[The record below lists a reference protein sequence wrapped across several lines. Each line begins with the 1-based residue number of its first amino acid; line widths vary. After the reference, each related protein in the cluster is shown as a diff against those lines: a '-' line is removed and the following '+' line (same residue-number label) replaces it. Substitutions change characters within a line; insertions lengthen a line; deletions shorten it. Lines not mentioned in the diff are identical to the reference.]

1 MTAYQLF
8 RGLTGVDGELLAAV
22 EPVDSRK
29 EPATKKLPARK
40 IWLVAAVVALALLLA
55 GCGIA
60 YVLSLRQ
67 LELGTQTIPLPTDAS
82 QDGTA
87 PTETEMQLTVFSLQ
101 GIEGTPNYQ
110 ANQEWLAFTQSYTP
124 SGGEYWD
131 SDPAYWAYSVQ
142 DQTMVDKLDEIC
154 AKYGLKVI
162 GKAWHE
168 QVDCNKFLPLLG
180 IDSLLKAGTDAT
192 LSIPAGRYF
201 PGGSFTIYGT
211 LNLGDAAE
219 MFTYQCVKKDVFYD
233 VFGYTNPDAVTER
246 NYTTSDG
253 VPLLFLES
261 EQSGMILADREDCF
275 LSLSFMLDGN
285 VTLDKIAECFDFTI
299 QPQAPDA
306 AAADARE
313 QASNAEIISAQDDP
327 NIGRRAT
334 YAEYVEDLIRGDEF
348 HTSTDPEYTPPVK
361 TYAFYDADGNGTD
374 ELLIFYGDRIGSIV
388 GMKDGVT
395 DEGKSY
401 TLIPC
406 EDHVF
411 IDWPRGPY
419 VDGEYWYHIFRFANN
434 DDPVFSNP
442 KERSIVRLKKDA
454 EGNWWRTSSTDHYAD
469 FDTRITEEEAKAIL
483 DSYTPI
489 QLETHHCH

>member
-29 EPATKKLPARK
+29 EPTTKKLPARK
-40 IWLVAAVVALALLLA
+40 IWLVAAVIALALLLA

-211 LNLGDAAE
+211 LNLETRRRCLPTNASKRT
-219 MFTYQCVKKDVFYD
+219 FSTTY
-233 VFGYTNPDAVTER
+233 
-246 NYTTSDG
+246 
-253 VPLLFLES
+253 
-261 EQSGMILADREDCF
+261 LA
-275 LSLSFMLDGN
+275 
-285 VTLDKIAECFDFTI
+285 
-299 QPQAPDA
+299 
-306 AAADARE
+306 
-313 QASNAEIISAQDDP
+313 
-327 NIGRRAT
+327 
-334 YAEYVEDLIRGDEF
+334 
-348 HTSTDPEYTPPVK
+348 
-361 TYAFYDADGNGTD
+361 
-374 ELLIFYGDRIGSIV
+374 
-388 GMKDGVT
+388 
-395 DEGKSY
+395 
-401 TLIPC
+401 
-406 EDHVF
+406 
-411 IDWPRGPY
+411 
-419 VDGEYWYHIFRFANN
+419 
-434 DDPVFSNP
+434 
-442 KERSIVRLKKDA
+442 
-454 EGNWWRTSSTDHYAD
+454 
-469 FDTRITEEEAKAIL
+469 TRIRIP
-483 DSYTPI
+483 SPR
-489 QLETHHCH
+489 ETIPHRTAYPSCFWNRSRAA